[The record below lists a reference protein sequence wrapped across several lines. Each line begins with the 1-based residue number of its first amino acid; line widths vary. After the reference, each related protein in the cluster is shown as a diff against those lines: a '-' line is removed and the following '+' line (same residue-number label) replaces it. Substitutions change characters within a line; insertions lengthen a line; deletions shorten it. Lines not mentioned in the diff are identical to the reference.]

1 MALSYLATAF
11 DKYKSQIPEL
21 KDTTIKDYLERH
33 LKLRGAEEGP
43 EEVAMRMVVS
53 ERAGMG
59 KSLQVQR
66 ISERSKYRQERVQLH
81 DQNID
86 RSKLIARWMTKSAQ
100 TPTLYHVDI
109 TAAVGFS
116 RNDLLFALVV
126 LGGIQDSSGKVWAC
140 DTDKDMYMFEMIEKP
155 SKEFSTLL
163 PKTTC
168 LSPQQSLDFM
178 RDQDIQDAKKPIR
191 HGTSSNF
198 VQLMDH
204 KKFISPEYQRPANY
218 ILRFLGNANLDEYE
232 YAWTDPPGSQV
243 GCLELLLNPR
253 ACPIQDPSFA
263 ELTHFMSFLNF
274 QLENCEKSIYCNQFH
289 DDWQNLQFKRFVV
302 KFMMHISK
310 DFATRSLEISDE
322 SDERIPEI
330 SNRRRWEKNPHPY
343 IFFNNDCVTMSFF
356 GICIDKH
363 MSLIHPDRPSEVLE
377 ERIMTRNLYELLKV
391 QSRGDPIPMFNMNF
405 DNLGKQ
411 QKLRMLCRVLGAEE
425 NNLADQQNRNGNLL
439 DPDPSYKL
447 TSDNVKKLLAI
458 YMRLKTK
465 IPVVCMGETGCGK
478 TRMIQYLCD
487 LVRGSKKDSK
497 NMVVFKVHGGVTH
510 ELVKQKVI
518 KAVKLAEENAR
529 KGIPLTVMFFDEANT
544 TNAISS
550 IKEVMID
557 RLIDGEPIPETST
570 LQFICA
576 VNPYRRHTDTMI
588 KKLEGAGL
596 GYHIRAENTKDT
608 LGSIPLR
615 QLVYRVHAL
624 PLSMMPL
631 VWDFGSVSRENEKKY
646 IAQMVA
652 NISEKLRLGHTD
664 QASLTNALQVS
675 QEFMRKQEDECSF
688 VSLRDV
694 ERALSSLEWFHSKIS
709 QFLPLM
715 QSTTDHDLS
724 GMTAFQISF
733 LLACGLSYHA
743 RLEKER
749 DQYAEELQRSLN
761 LTSEPSNILGRVVGA
776 CQDVFVNALK
786 LESSIARN
794 DALKENVWMMVCCI
808 ELKIPLFLVGKPGSS
823 KSLAKT
829 VVGDI
834 MQGQNSYS
842 DLFKNHFKEIHMV
855 SFQCSPLASSE
866 GIVGTF
872 RQCQKYQQK
881 KNLSQLT
888 AVVILDEVGLA
899 EDSPNMPLK
908 ALHPLLE
915 DGCVD
920 EDEPSPD
927 KKVSFVGIS
936 NWALDPAKMNRGIL
950 LSRIPPN
957 EKDLIKIGR
966 GIGDKKVAQLTDP
979 LIPDLVA
986 GYLEVYNSQEREY
999 FGLRDF
1005 YSLIKMLSAMVK
1017 VTPEKPSYRSVE
1029 LCVKRN
1035 FGGNIIHS
1043 SKYNIFLS
1051 SNVHSGYFGDFYPA
1065 EVFLRKMKSMQRSSR
1080 SFSVS
1085 EKELI
1090 EEALEAREKFS
1101 ERGTEESRYMLL
1113 LTKNNAALRILQMRP
1128 RSEEQEI
1135 IFGSSFPKDQ
1145 EYSQICANINRIK
1158 ICMETG
1164 KQVVLCNLD
1173 TLYESLYDVLNQHY
1187 SYMGGN
1193 KYVDLGLGTH
1203 RVKCRVH
1210 ENFRLI
1216 LVAEDKDVYDKFPIP
1231 LVNRLEKHYMGMET
1245 IMDTKFHPS
1254 VERLRN
1260 WVTEYCE
1267 VKMPAHQR
1275 KRQRQFEPGD
1285 VFIGYHDDVIP
1296 ALILKVTKDDPT
1308 LEGEALAEECK
1319 AQLLLCATPDSVVRL
1334 PDTKIADTSEE
1345 VFKTYFLNQ
1354 NHDSLVHF
1362 IQGLPASNHLVQ
1374 VTTHSRLLTSSA
1386 QSELAEGLGLQHQHV
1401 TLLSVQ
1407 QFMSE
1412 AEFQKKLEAYFQ
1424 VSKYCTSL

>member
-1 MALSYLATAF
+1 MKTYMNTFYNLTFRRAFTDKTGRIFSILYAERLDFNTSYFIENLFLNANIENREYKLVFVCGKESVARSYLATAF
-11 DKYKSQIPEL
+11 DKYKAQVPEF
-21 KDTTIKDYLERH
+21 KDTTIRTYLERH
-33 LKLRGAEEGP
+33 LKTRGGERGP
-43 EEVAMRMVVS
+43 EEVAMRMIVS
-53 ERAGMG
+53 KRPGMG
-59 KSLQVQR
+59 KSLQAQR
-66 ISERSKYRQERVQLH
+66 ASERSKYRQERVELH
-81 DQNID
+81 DQIID
-86 RSKLIARWMTKSAQ
+86 RSKLITRWTSKSRPE
-100 TPTLYHVDI
+100 PTLYHVDI
-109 TAAVGFS
+109 TAGVGFS

-140 DTDKDMYMFEMIEKP
+140 DIEKDMYMFEMIEKP
-155 SKEFSTLL
+155 GKEFSTLL

-168 LSPQQSLDFM
+168 LTPQESLNFM
-178 RDQDIQDAKKPIR
+178 RDQNIEDAERPIR
-191 HGTSSNF
+191 DGASSDF

-204 KKFISPEYQRPANY
+204 KKFVSPEYQRPANY

-232 YAWTDPPGSQV
+232 YAWTDPPGSQL
-243 GCLELLLNPR
+243 GCLDLLLNPR
-253 ACPIQDPSFA
+253 ACPIRDPSFA
-263 ELTHFMSFLNF
+263 ELTHFVSFLNF
-274 QLENCEKSIYCNQFH
+274 QLENCEKSIYCNQIH
-289 DDWQNLQFKRFVV
+289 QDWQNLQFKRFVV

-322 SDERIPEI
+322 SDARIPEI
-330 SNRRRWEKNPHPY
+330 SSRRRWEKNPHPY

-356 GICIDKH
+356 GICIDKD
-363 MSLIHPDRPSEVLE
+363 MNLVHPERPSEVLE

-391 QSRGDPIPMFNMNF
+391 QSRGDPIPMFNVNF
-405 DNLGKQ
+405 DDLRKQ
-411 QKLRMLCRVLGAEE
+411 EKLRMLCRVLGAEE
-425 NNLADQQNRNGNLL
+425 SNLLNKQNRDGNLL

-447 TSDNVKKLLAI
+447 TSDNVKKLLAM

-510 ELVKQKVI
+510 ELVKQRVF

-576 VNPYRRHTDTMI
+576 VNPYRRHTDTMV

-596 GYHIRAENTKDT
+596 GYHIRAENTLDT

-652 NISEKLRLGHTD
+652 NVGQSLRLGHTD
-664 QASLTNALQVS
+664 QVSLTDALQVS

-694 ERALSSLEWFHSKIS
+694 ERALTSLEWFHSKINK
-709 QFLPLM
+709 FLPLM
-715 QSTTDHDLS
+715 QATTDHDL
-724 GMTAFQISF
+724 GGVTAFQISF

-743 RLEKER
+743 RLEKGR
-749 DQYAEELQRSLN
+749 DRYGEELKRSLY
-761 LTSEPSNILGRVVGA
+761 LTSEPSNILSMVVAA
-776 CQDVFVNALK
+776 CQDVFVNELK
-786 LESSIARN
+786 LDSSIARN

-834 MQGQNSYS
+834 MQGQNSSS

-899 EDSPNMPLK
+899 EDSPKMPLK

-915 DGCVD
+915 DGLLD
-920 EDEPSPD
+920 EDEDEKSPE

-950 LSRIPPN
+950 LSRIPPD
-957 EKDLIKIGR
+957 EKDLVKIGR
-966 GIGDKKVAQLTDP
+966 GIGDKNISQLTDP

-986 GYLEVYNSQEREY
+986 GYLQVYTSQEREY

-1017 VTPEKPSYRSVE
+1017 VASEKPSYRSVE

-1035 FGGNIIHS
+1035 FGGSLIIIIL
-1043 SKYNIFLS
+1043 YTCFL
-1051 SNVHSGYFGDFYPA
+1051 
-1065 EVFLRKMKSMQRSSR
+1065 
-1080 SFSVS
+1080 
-1085 EKELI
+1085 
-1090 EEALEAREKFS
+1090 
-1101 ERGTEESRYMLL
+1101 
-1113 LTKNNAALRILQMRP
+1113 
-1128 RSEEQEI
+1128 
-1135 IFGSSFPKDQ
+1135 
-1145 EYSQICANINRIK
+1145 IN
-1158 ICMETG
+1158 
-1164 KQVVLCNLD
+1164 
-1173 TLYESLYDVLNQHY
+1173 
-1187 SYMGGN
+1187 
-1193 KYVDLGLGTH
+1193 
-1203 RVKCRVH
+1203 
-1210 ENFRLI
+1210 
-1216 LVAEDKDVYDKFPIP
+1216 
-1231 LVNRLEKHYMGMET
+1231 
-1245 IMDTKFHPS
+1245 FH
-1254 VERLRN
+1254 
-1260 WVTEYCE
+1260 
-1267 VKMPAHQR
+1267 
-1275 KRQRQFEPGD
+1275 
-1285 VFIGYHDDVIP
+1285 
-1296 ALILKVTKDDPT
+1296 
-1308 LEGEALAEECK
+1308 
-1319 AQLLLCATPDSVVRL
+1319 
-1334 PDTKIADTSEE
+1334 
-1345 VFKTYFLNQ
+1345 
-1354 NHDSLVHF
+1354 
-1362 IQGLPASNHLVQ
+1362 
-1374 VTTHSRLLTSSA
+1374 
-1386 QSELAEGLGLQHQHV
+1386 
-1401 TLLSVQ
+1401 
-1407 QFMSE
+1407 
-1412 AEFQKKLEAYFQ
+1412 
-1424 VSKYCTSL
+1424 

>member
-1 MALSYLATAF
+1 MKTYMNTFNNLTFRRAFTDKTGRIFSILYAERLDFNTSYFIENLFLNANIENREYKLVFVCGKESVARSYLATAF
-11 DKYKSQIPEL
+11 DKYKAQVPEF
-21 KDTTIKDYLERH
+21 KDTTIRTYLERH
-33 LKLRGAEEGP
+33 LKIRGGERGP
-43 EEVAMRMVVS
+43 EEVAMRMIVS
-53 ERAGMG
+53 KRPGMG
-59 KSLQVQR
+59 KSLQAQR
-66 ISERSKYRQERVQLH
+66 AAERSKYRQERVELH
-81 DQNID
+81 DQIID
-86 RSKLIARWMTKSAQ
+86 RSKLITRWTSKSRPE
-100 TPTLYHVDI
+100 PTLYHVDI
-109 TAAVGFS
+109 TAGVGFS

-140 DTDKDMYMFEMIEKP
+140 DIEKDMYMFEMIEKP
-155 SKEFSTLL
+155 GKEFSTLL

-168 LSPQQSLDFM
+168 LTPQESLNFM
-178 RDQDIQDAKKPIR
+178 RDQNIEDAERPIR
-191 HGTSSNF
+191 DGASSDF

-204 KKFISPEYQRPANY
+204 KKFVSPEYQRPANY

-232 YAWTDPPGSQV
+232 YAWTDPPGSQL
-243 GCLELLLNPR
+243 GCLDLLLNPR

-263 ELTHFMSFLNF
+263 ELTHFVSFLNF
-274 QLENCEKSIYCNQFH
+274 QLENCEKSIYCNQIH
-289 DDWQNLQFKRFVV
+289 QDWQNLQFKRFVV

-322 SDERIPEI
+322 SDARIPEI
-330 SNRRRWEKNPHPY
+330 SSRRRWEKNPHPY

-356 GICIDKH
+356 GICIDKD
-363 MSLIHPDRPSEVLE
+363 MNLVHPERPSEVLE
-377 ERIMTRNLYELLKV
+377 KRIMTRNLYELLKV
-391 QSRGDPIPMFNMNF
+391 QSRGDPIPMFNVNF
-405 DNLGKQ
+405 DDLRKQ
-411 QKLRMLCRVLGAEE
+411 EKLRMLCRVLGAEE
-425 NNLADQQNRNGNLL
+425 SNLLNKQNRDGNLL

-447 TSDNVKKLLAI
+447 TSDNVKKLLAM

-510 ELVKQKVI
+510 ELVKQRVF

-576 VNPYRRHTDTMI
+576 VNPYRRHTDTMV

-596 GYHIRAENTKDT
+596 GYHIRAENTLDT

-652 NISEKLRLGHTD
+652 NVGQSLRLGHTD
-664 QASLTNALQVS
+664 QASLTDALQVS

-694 ERALSSLEWFHSKIS
+694 ERALTSLEWFHSKINK
-709 QFLPLM
+709 FLPLM
-715 QSTTDHDLS
+715 QATTDHDL
-724 GMTAFQISF
+724 GGVTAFQISF

-743 RLEKER
+743 RLEKGR
-749 DQYAEELQRSLN
+749 DRYGEELKKSLN
-761 LTSEPSNILGRVVGA
+761 LTSEPSNILSMVVAA
-776 CQDVFVNALK
+776 CQDVFVNELK
-786 LESSIARN
+786 LDSSIARN

-899 EDSPNMPLK
+899 EDSPKMPLK

-915 DGCVD
+915 DGLLD
-920 EDEPSPD
+920 EDEDEKSPE

-950 LSRIPPN
+950 LSRIPPD
-957 EKDLIKIGR
+957 EKDLVKIGR
-966 GIGDKKVAQLTDP
+966 GIGDKNISQLTDP

-986 GYLEVYNSQEREY
+986 GYLQVYTSQEREY

-1017 VTPEKPSYRSVE
+1017 VASEKPSYRSVE

-1035 FGGNIIHS
+1035 FGGSLIIIIL
-1043 SKYNIFLS
+1043 YTCFL
-1051 SNVHSGYFGDFYPA
+1051 
-1065 EVFLRKMKSMQRSSR
+1065 
-1080 SFSVS
+1080 
-1085 EKELI
+1085 
-1090 EEALEAREKFS
+1090 
-1101 ERGTEESRYMLL
+1101 
-1113 LTKNNAALRILQMRP
+1113 
-1128 RSEEQEI
+1128 
-1135 IFGSSFPKDQ
+1135 
-1145 EYSQICANINRIK
+1145 IN
-1158 ICMETG
+1158 
-1164 KQVVLCNLD
+1164 
-1173 TLYESLYDVLNQHY
+1173 
-1187 SYMGGN
+1187 
-1193 KYVDLGLGTH
+1193 
-1203 RVKCRVH
+1203 
-1210 ENFRLI
+1210 
-1216 LVAEDKDVYDKFPIP
+1216 
-1231 LVNRLEKHYMGMET
+1231 
-1245 IMDTKFHPS
+1245 FH
-1254 VERLRN
+1254 
-1260 WVTEYCE
+1260 
-1267 VKMPAHQR
+1267 
-1275 KRQRQFEPGD
+1275 
-1285 VFIGYHDDVIP
+1285 
-1296 ALILKVTKDDPT
+1296 
-1308 LEGEALAEECK
+1308 
-1319 AQLLLCATPDSVVRL
+1319 
-1334 PDTKIADTSEE
+1334 
-1345 VFKTYFLNQ
+1345 
-1354 NHDSLVHF
+1354 
-1362 IQGLPASNHLVQ
+1362 
-1374 VTTHSRLLTSSA
+1374 
-1386 QSELAEGLGLQHQHV
+1386 
-1401 TLLSVQ
+1401 
-1407 QFMSE
+1407 
-1412 AEFQKKLEAYFQ
+1412 
-1424 VSKYCTSL
+1424 